1 MQQVFVVFYDSV
13 YITKN
18 CGLFA
23 NTQLASKF
31 IEKHIVENGYDRE
44 YYTIERWELQDD
56 DHV

>member
-13 YITKN
+13 YMTKN
-18 CGLFA
+18 CGVFA
-23 NTQLASKF
+23 STNLASKF

-56 DHV
+56 ANV